1 MNDTRSIDEQLTK
14 NLTDVHSIEEQ
25 ALTQLRRAP
34 EIAGDPELARIFSEH
49 LSETERQ
56 ESLVRARLQGHAA
69 TPSTV
74 KDLAGQAGGYGMVL
88 FARFNPDTPGKL
100 TAHAYSYEHM
110 ELAAYELLKR
120 IAARAGDTETVEI
133 AEEIAAEEQAMA
145 NRLAGAFDNAV
156 EASLRDVG
164 ADDIGDHLV
173 NYLADAHAIEMQ
185 AIGLLENGPKI
196 VGNDRLA
203 ALFEEHLEETRHHEE
218 RIRERLEAH
227 DSGPS
232 RIKDAA
238 LGLGSLNLGGFF
250 GAQPDTEAKLP
261 GFAFAFE
268 HLEIA
273 AYELLKRVAQRAG
286 DTETVTIAEAT
297 LAEERAAAE
306 KIAALWDT
314 AADAA
319 LEAQGVSA

>member
-1 MNDTRSIDEQLTK
+1 MNDTRPLEEQLSK

-34 EIAGDPELARIFSEH
+34 EIAGDPLLAQIFTDH
-49 LSETERQ
+49 LAETERQ
-56 ESLVRARLQGHAA
+56 ESLVRARLMAHAA
-69 TPSTV
+69 TPSGV
-74 KDLAGQAGGYGMVL
+74 KDLAGQVGGFGMVL

-100 TAHAYSYEHM
+100 TAHAYAYEHM

-120 IAARAGDTETVEI
+120 IADRAGDSQTVEM
-133 AEEIAAEEQAMA
+133 AAEIAAEEQAMA
-145 NRLAGAFDNAV
+145 NRLESAFDRAV
-156 EASLRDVG
+156 EASLRDL
-164 ADDIGDHLV
+164 DPTDLGDQLV
-173 NYLADAHAIEMQ
+173 SYLADAHAIEMQ

-196 VGNDRLA
+196 VGNDTLA
-203 ALFEEHLEETRHHEE
+203 ALFEEHLAETRHHEE

-227 DSGPS
+227 ESGPS

-238 LGLGSLNLGGFF
+238 LRLGSLNIAGFF
-250 GAQPDTEAKLP
+250 GAQPDTQAKLP

-273 AYELLKRVAQRAG
+273 AYELLKRVAQRA
-286 DTETVTIAEAT
+286 DDLETVAIADAT
-297 LAEERAAAE
+297 LAEERAAAQ

-319 LEAQGVSA
+319 LEAQGVTA